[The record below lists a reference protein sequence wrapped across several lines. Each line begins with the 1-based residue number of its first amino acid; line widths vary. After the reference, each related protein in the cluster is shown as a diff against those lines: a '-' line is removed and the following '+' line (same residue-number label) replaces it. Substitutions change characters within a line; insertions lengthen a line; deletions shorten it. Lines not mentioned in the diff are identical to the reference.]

1 MSLTGKML
9 DAGQALG
16 GNNSLLAALARPLRP
31 RETARV
37 GFGDVYGR
45 ATGQMLQGLDP
56 AKRDV

>member
-1 MSLTGKML
+1 ML